1 MQEITPLTRWIARI
15 QILQYKVELQ
25 YKVMF
30 VIIFKNLLKSIE
42 YLIRLHLARDIKWEK
57 T

>member
-1 MQEITPLTRWIARI
+1 ML
-15 QILQYKVELQ
+15 
-25 YKVMF
+25 
-30 VIIFKNLLKSIE
+30 VIIFKNLFKSIE